1 MKLIRMAILVGMIV
15 AVPLCAMIYL
25 GVARLEHT
33 ARESIRLRDSLSEL
47 SDQVTPVRTM
57 LDELDPDGGDP
68 EPPSAETSP
77 EPEPEPELGNGA
89 FPVVKRL
96 ENQKRQALDVVVTGR
111 SEEALHFLSLR
122 DNRLYRYPIAG
133 LSEPDQAFSAGLP
146 VWESRGGTY
155 PVARQLRD
163 VVGRP
168 LVTMI
173 DGRSERE
180 VFFRTLPEGERH
192 RYPIHRLSPM
202 DRYYVM
208 SLPVSSGRDAGQGS
222 GVPSSLGTGRLEPAE
237 GLDRSGPLLPLPKSR

>member
-57 LDELDPDGGDP
+57 LDELDPDGGEMDGGSEPSTESQPKP
-68 EPPSAETSP
+68 E
-77 EPEPEPELGNGA
+77 NGA

-133 LSEPDQAFSAGLP
+133 LSERDQAFSAGLP
-146 VWESRGGTY
+146 VWESTAGNY

-163 VVGRP
+163 VVGRS
-168 LVTMI
+168 LVTVI

-192 RYPIHRLSPM
+192 SYPIHRLSPT
-202 DRYYVM
+202 DRHYVM
-208 SLPVSSGRDAGQGS
+208 SLPVSSGRDGGRSS

-237 GLDRSGPLLPLPKSR
+237 GLDPSGPLLPLPKTR